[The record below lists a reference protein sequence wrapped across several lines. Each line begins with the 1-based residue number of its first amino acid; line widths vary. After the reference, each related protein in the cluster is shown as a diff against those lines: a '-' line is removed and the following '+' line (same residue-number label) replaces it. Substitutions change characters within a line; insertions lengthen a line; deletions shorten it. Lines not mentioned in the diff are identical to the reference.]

1 MKCLLKYFFLYLVL
15 MMMIANSEAQTNTAI
30 APPPVPNL
38 TAAEYYID
46 IDPGLG
52 NATNIPIGNATSATD
67 IQVNIDPATLTSGV
81 HTFGIRSK
89 DANGTWSLDNKWIFF
104 KPYGAGTNINPPPP
118 VPNLI
123 KVEYYLDNDPGLGSA
138 TDYSITAA
146 QTLTDLLINID
157 PATLTSGV
165 HTFGIRSQDI
175 NGTWSLDNKWIFF
188 KPYGSGSNINPPPLI
203 PNLTKVE
210 YYLNNDPGFG
220 AATNYPIT
228 NLQSLTDLLINID
241 PATLSSGVHTFGI
254 RSQDVNGA
262 WSLDNKW
269 IFFKPFGSGSNINP
283 PPPIPNITKIEYY
296 LDTDPGLG
304 IATNYTVTPS
314 INLADLTIDIDPGT
328 LTSGVH
334 TLGIRAKDVNGTWS
348 LDNKWIF
355 FKPFGAG
362 GNITPPP
369 SIPNIV
375 QVEYFIDTDPGL
387 GLAIQIPITA
397 NTDLNNLII
406 DASITGLA
414 IGNHKIGVRARD
426 ANGAWSLVNK
436 WDFVVPNLTVS
447 PNVIN
452 YGLKAINSITT
463 NNVVLT
469 NNGLPGQTITSV
481 TLNAPFS
488 TTYTPGA
495 IPTNGTVT
503 IPVTFNPT
511 ALLAYQDTLYIT
523 TTSGI
528 FKVALSGSAAPQNP
542 QWTSSI
548 LNYNFGNRV
557 VGSNTNVNFTITNTG
572 NIPLTVGSYTS
583 TNPVFAVTMSN
594 TNIAVAGTVNAQ
606 VIYSPNAIA
615 SFNGIIKLVN
625 TSNTNDTIFIQLNGT
640 GYVLSIAPV
649 LTFPGSVPYNGTVGV
664 NPIVSNAGTF
674 TYAVKYTSAT
684 NLAPALS
691 YPKVGIDFNADGD
704 FIDPGEGLYSMSKA
718 GITTNW
724 SVGENFEFSTNLNL
738 GSNYRYKFFAN
749 DSLGN
754 VATSLNIGLNTG
766 PLVTTQ
772 GLDLSIYANDITFS
786 VQNPSVGQTFIVSA
800 VVHNNSPY
808 SASNVPIR
816 FYRDSIYL
824 SNGTIPFIAA
834 NSTATIT
841 QPFSFSPDGF
851 YPIKVWID
859 SSNTLGEVQVLNN
872 YASRPII
879 VGNFS
884 IPGEILITSTPTTY
898 TCYNRVYISGTAV
911 YSGLN
916 LVGTPPV
923 LGATVTVNVP
933 GIGILTTNTITGGF
947 WSVYYNPYN
956 LNINLFNCATPY
968 NYSVTVTD
976 YTLTKTINPPAF
988 SFPCVSCIVNP
999 PSPYFYVGFSNT
1011 CPLDNLFFTETF
1023 TMTNGLA
1030 PGYKDTIR
1038 VYADNVFKYQYSRD
1052 SIGLGQSVTYNSV
1065 FTLPQGLRNLKYVH
1079 KYTNTLNGVLF
1090 DSSTYNISVYVQ
1102 PNLPDFSWYASPFQT
1117 GPRSFGIT
1125 LENYPCVN
1133 AGSNKVFLYDSM
1145 PGNLNY
1151 LLIDSF
1157 VIPPIALNG
1166 GYPINYTRPSWI
1178 AGYHYLKLVAD
1189 VYAQVTERDESNNIY
1204 LGLVYVPFPELSGVI
1219 TGVSNPAMA
1228 GGTVVNF
1235 TATIYNNGADA
1246 QNFKV
1251 QFLVDGVPLGNK
1263 IGIAPMP
1270 GNSSLN
1276 IVSPLYTSAADSCPH
1291 TIRLIVD
1298 VDNDVTELNETN
1310 NTNDYVL
1317 GIDIKWPNEVCC
1329 LIGIHTPF
1337 QFQKDVAGNFFGFA
1351 YNKGTRHA
1359 ANVKMRFTYNG
1370 SVIASDIIP
1379 VLNAGEI
1386 KASGNI
1392 NYTFTSPGLKTI
1404 RIDYDYNNEL
1414 CEIDET
1420 NNVGYVYVYVNQDLP
1435 NLQILS
1441 QHIAPSL
1448 LNPNPGQ
1455 TVTVVASVFNKGSGS
1470 AAPTKLRFYYN
1481 DGPGYVQLGND
1492 IPINMILPGRDTTVA
1507 ATATFSPGSVGLK
1520 IIKVKVDVLD
1530 EIVESSEVDN
1540 EATRSIV
1547 AGAAPDFAKSLHEG
1561 ITINPIS
1568 FVAGDSVIIR
1578 NYIRNYG
1585 GAAGTAWM
1593 RIYVKDEFHNILK
1606 LDSVLFTING
1616 VDSAL
1621 VFKKMKVNV
1630 NRGYFVTEIVR
1641 STPPEFNELNN
1652 TDSLFFTSVY
1662 ALPIAV
1668 VVPTSLDLIQ
1678 ANPTLFPSWIGGS
1691 LILGNNNLNVNGIV
1705 NNADSNHLIVTTGTG
1720 KLKLINN
1727 IASNLF
1733 PVGTALGK
1741 PGFITIN
1748 NLGTTDNFAVSVA
1761 DSVKANGLT
1770 GPTLLTEYV
1779 NKTWDI
1785 VEQTPGGSNAT
1796 LSVTWSATD
1805 ELPGFD
1811 RMNCGIAHFE
1821 NGNWKGFG
1829 AGPATVNANGTFT
1842 KTVTGFNSFSPFS
1855 ITSKTSV
1862 LPIKWL
1868 NVTAILNNNNDALVT
1883 WKVEESL
1890 IKKYD
1895 VQKSVD
1901 GINFLEIA
1909 QKNSI
1914 GNGTNNYFI
1923 VDKLSINEKT
1933 VYYRIKQTSLDGKES
1948 FSSIVKVANNKTLL
1962 FTIFPNPTTQK
1973 SILRINDRSLIG
1985 QNYTVVNADGKT
1997 IYHGT
2002 INSLENEIDLGNN
2015 AGGIYLIKIADQ
2027 YSAFLIKQ

>member
-1 MKCLLKYFFLYLVL
+1 MKCLLKYLFSCAFILFMGNVK
-15 MMMIANSEAQTNTAI
+15 AQVNNTT
-30 APPPVPNL
+30 PPAPVPNI
-38 TAAEYYID
+38 TKVEYYLD
-46 IDPGLG
+46 TDPGFG
-52 NATNIPIGNATSATD
+52 NATDYPIAANTNLSD
-67 IQVNIDPATLTSGV
+67 LLINIDPATLSSGV
-81 HTFGIRSK
+81 HTLGIRSR
-89 DANGTWSLDNKWIFF
+89 DANGAWSLDNKWLFF
-104 KPYGAGTNINPPPP
+104 KPYSGTGNINPPPP
-118 VPNLI
+118 IPNLT
-123 KVEYYLDNDPGLGSA
+123 KVEYYLDTDPGFGNA
-138 TDYSITAA
+138 TDYPFTAN
-146 QTLTDLLINID
+146 TNLSDLLINID

-165 HTFGIRSQDI
+165 HTLGIRGRDA
-175 NGTWSLDNKWIFF
+175 NGAWSLDNKWLFF
-188 KPYGSGSNINPPPLI
+188 KPYSGTGNINPPPPI

-210 YYLNNDPGFG
+210 YYLDTDPGFG
-220 AATNYPIT
+220 NATDYPVAANT
-228 NLQSLTDLLINID
+228 NLSDLLINID
-241 PATLSSGVHTFGI
+241 PATLTSGVHTLGIRGRDANGAWSLDNKWLFFKPYSGTGNINPPPPVPNITKIEYYLDVDPGLGNATNYTVTPSTNLADLTVDLDPASLTAGVHTFGI
-254 RSQDVNGA
+254 RSRDANGA

-269 IFFKPFGSGSNINP
+269 IFLKPYSVGGNINP
-283 PPPIPNITKIEYY
+283 PPPIPN
-296 LDTDPGLG
+296 
-304 IATNYTVTPS
+304 V
-314 INLADLTIDIDPGT
+314 
-328 LTSGVH
+328 
-334 TLGIRAKDVNGTWS
+334 
-348 LDNKWIF
+348 
-355 FKPFGAG
+355 
-362 GNITPPP
+362 
-369 SIPNIV
+369 V

-387 GLAIQIPITA
+387 GNATQIPITV
-397 NTDLNNLII
+397 NTDLSNLII
-406 DASITGLA
+406 DANITGLP
-414 IGNHKIGVRARD
+414 IGNHKIGVRAKD

-436 WDFVVPNLTVS
+436 WDFVVPSLTVS
-447 PNVIN
+447 PNAIN
-452 YGLKAINSITT
+452 YGLKAVNSTT
-463 NNVVLT
+463 INNVVLT
-469 NNGLPGQTITSV
+469 NNGLPGQTITAV

-511 ALLAYQDTLYIT
+511 ALLAYQDTLYINT
-523 TTSGI
+523 TGGI
-528 FKVALSGSAAPQNP
+528 FKVALSGSAAPVNP
-542 QWTSSI
+542 QWTTST
-548 LNYNFGNRV
+548 LNYNFGNRI
-557 VGSNTNVNFTITNTG
+557 VGSNTNANFTISNTG
-572 NIPLTVGSYTS
+572 NIPLTVGSFTS
-583 TNPVFAVTMSN
+583 TNPVFTVTMSN
-594 TNIAVAGTVNAQ
+594 TNIPVGGTVNAQ
-606 VIYSPNAIA
+606 VTYSPSAIA
-615 SFNGIIKLVN
+615 SYSGIIKLVN
-625 TSNTNDTIFIQLNGT
+625 TSNTNDTIFIQVNGT
-640 GYVLSIAPV
+640 GYVPSIAPV
-649 LTFPGSVPYNGTVGV
+649 LTFPSTVPYNSTVGV
-664 NPIVSNAGTF
+664 NPSVGNTGTY
-674 TYAVKYTSAT
+674 TYSVKYSSAT
-684 NLAPALS
+684 NIAPAVG

-704 FIDPGEGLYSMSKA
+704 FIDPGEGLYNMSKA
-718 GITTNW
+718 GVTSNW
-724 SVGENFEFSTNLNL
+724 SIGENFEFSTNLNL

-754 VATSLNIGLNTG
+754 IATSLNIGLNVG

-786 VQNPSVGQTFIVSA
+786 VLNPSVGQTFIVSA

-816 FYRDSIYL
+816 FYHDSIYL
-824 SNGTIPFIAA
+824 TNGTIPFIAA

-841 QPFSFSPDGF
+841 QPLSFSPDGF

-879 VGNFS
+879 VGNFT
-884 IPGEILITSTPTTY
+884 IPGEILVTSNPTTY

-916 LVGTPPV
+916 LVGNPPV

-933 GIGILTTNTITGGF
+933 GVGILTTNTITGGF
-947 WSVYYNPYN
+947 WSVYYNPN
-956 LNINLFNCATPY
+956 NINVNLFSCATPY

-988 SFPCVSCIVNP
+988 IFPCVTCTVTP
-999 PSPYFYVGFSNT
+999 PSPYFYITYNNT
-1011 CPLDNLFFTETF
+1011 CPLDNLPFTETF
-1023 TMTNGLA
+1023 TMVNGVA
-1030 PGYKDTIR
+1030 PAYKDTIR
-1038 VYADNVFKYQYSRD
+1038 VYADNVLKYQYSRD
-1052 SIGLGQSVTYNSV
+1052 SIGLGQSATYNSI
-1065 FTLPQGLRNLKYVH
+1065 FTLPLGLRNLKYVH

-1090 DSSTYNISVYVQ
+1090 DSSSYNISVYVQ
-1102 PNLPDFSWYASPFQT
+1102 PNLPDFSWFTTQFQQ
-1117 GPRSFGIT
+1117 GPRSFSIY

-1151 LLIDSF
+1151 TLIDSF
-1157 VIPPIALNG
+1157 SIPPMVANSSF
-1166 GYPINYTRPSWI
+1166 PINYTRPSWI
-1178 AGYHYLKLVAD
+1178 AGYHHLKLVAD
-1189 VYAQVTERDESNNIY
+1189 VYTQVVERDETNNIY

-1228 GGTVVNF
+1228 GGSVVNF
-1235 TATIYNNGADA
+1235 TAAIYNNGADA

-1251 QFLVDGVPLGNK
+1251 QFLVDGILLGNK
-1263 IGIAPMP
+1263 ISIAPML
-1270 GNSSLN
+1270 GNSTLN

-1291 TIRLIVD
+1291 TIRLVVD
-1298 VDNDVTELNETN
+1298 VDSEVTELNETN

-1329 LIGIHTPF
+1329 LVGIHTPF
-1337 QFQKDVAGNFFGFA
+1337 QFQKDVAGNFFGYA

-1359 ANVKMRFTYNG
+1359 ANVKLRFTYNG
-1370 SVIASDIIP
+1370 TVIANDVIP
-1379 VLNAGEI
+1379 VLQAGQI
-1386 KASGNI
+1386 LPSGNI

-1414 CEIDET
+1414 CEINET

-1455 TVTVVASVFNKGSGS
+1455 TVSVVASVFNKGSGS
-1470 AAPTKLRFYYN
+1470 ASPTKLRFYYN

-1507 ATATFSPGSVGLK
+1507 ATATFNPGSVGLK
-1520 IIKVKVDVLD
+1520 IIKVKVDALD

-1547 AGAAPDFAKSLHEG
+1547 AGAAPDFARSLTQG
-1561 ITINPIS
+1561 ITINPTS
-1568 FVAGDSVIIR
+1568 FVAGDSVTIR

-1621 VFKKMKVNV
+1621 VFKKMKVDAGK
-1630 NRGYFVTEIVR
+1630 GYFVTEIVR

-1668 VVPTSLDLIQ
+1668 VVPTSLDLLL
-1678 ANPTLFPSWIGGS
+1678 ANQTLFPNWIGGS
-1691 LILGNNNLNVNGIV
+1691 LILGNNNLNVNGVV
-1705 NNADSNHLIVTTGTG
+1705 NNADSTHLIITNGTG

-1727 IASNLF
+1727 NASNLF

-1741 PGFITIN
+1741 PAFITIN
-1748 NLGTTDNFAVSVA
+1748 NLGTTDNYAVSVA

-1770 GPTLLTEYV
+1770 GATILTEYV

-1796 LSVTWSATD
+1796 LSVTWSASD

-1811 RMNCGIAHFE
+1811 RTNCGFAHYE
-1821 NGNWKGFG
+1821 NGSWKGFG

-1842 KTVTGFNSFSPFS
+1842 KTVAGFNNFSPFS
-1855 ITSKTSV
+1855 ITSRASV
-1862 LPIKWL
+1862 LPVKWL
-1868 NVTAILNNNNDALVT
+1868 NVHAVLNSNNDALVS

-1890 IKKYD
+1890 IKNYE
-1895 VQKSVD
+1895 VQKSLD
-1901 GINFLEIA
+1901 AINFVEIA
-1909 QKNSI
+1909 VKNSV
-1914 GNGTNNYFI
+1914 GNGTNNYFV
-1923 VDKLSINEKT
+1923 VDKLNSTDKT
-1933 VYYRIKQTSLDGKES
+1933 IYYRIKQTSLDGTES
-1948 FSSIVKVANNKTLL
+1948 YSSIVKVVNGKTLYV
-1962 FTIFPNPTTQK
+1962 TVYPNPTTQK
-1973 SILRINDRSLIG
+1973 AIVRINDRNLIG
-1985 QNYTVVNADGKT
+1985 QTFTVLNADGK
-1997 IYHGT
+1997 IIFNGI
-2002 INSLENEIDLGNN
+2002 INGGENEIDLSNN
-2015 AGGIYLIKIADQ
+2015 AAGTYLIKIADY
-2027 YSAFLIKQ
+2027 YSGFLIKQ

>member
-1 MKCLLKYFFLYLVL
+1 MKWLLKHIFSCAFILSVF
-15 MMMIANSEAQTNTAI
+15 NVEAQVNHTT
-30 APPPVPNL
+30 PPAPVPNI
-38 TAAEYYID
+38 T
-46 IDPGLG
+46 
-52 NATNIPIGNATSATD
+52 
-67 IQVNIDPATLTSGV
+67 
-81 HTFGIRSK
+81 
-89 DANGTWSLDNKWIFF
+89 
-104 KPYGAGTNINPPPP
+104 
-118 VPNLI
+118 
-123 KVEYYLDNDPGLGSA
+123 KVEYYLDTDPGFGNA
-138 TDYSITAA
+138 TDYPVAA
-146 QTLTDLLINID
+146 NTNLSDLLINID

-165 HTFGIRSQDI
+165 HTLGIRSRD
-175 NGTWSLDNKWIFF
+175 
-188 KPYGSGSNINPPPLI
+188 
-203 PNLTKVE
+203 
-210 YYLNNDPGFG
+210 
-220 AATNYPIT
+220 A
-228 NLQSLTDLLINID
+228 
-241 PATLSSGVHTFGI
+241 
-254 RSQDVNGA
+254 NGA

-269 IFFKPFGSGSNINP
+269 IFFKPYSGTGNINPPPAIPNLTKVEYYLDTDPGIGNATDYTIAANTNLSDLLINIDPATLTAGVHTLGIRGRDANGAWSLDNKWLFFKPYSGAGNINPPPPIPNLTKVEYYFDTDPGLGNATDYAIAANTNLSDLLINIDPATLTAGVHTLGIRGKDANGAWSLDNKWLFFKPYSGAGNINP

-304 IATNYTVTPS
+304 NATNYTVTPS
-314 INLADLTIDIDPGT
+314 TNLADLTVDLDPAS
-328 LTSGVH
+328 LTTGVH
-334 TLGIRAKDVNGTWS
+334 TFGIRSKDANGAWS

-355 FKPFGAG
+355 FKPFGVG
-362 GNITPPP
+362 GNINPPP
-369 SIPNIV
+369 PVPNIV

-387 GLAIQIPITA
+387 GLALQIPITS
-397 NTDLNNLII
+397 NTDLSNLII
-406 DASITGLA
+406 DANITGLP
-414 IGNHKIGVRARD
+414 IGNHKIGVRAKD

-436 WDFVVPNLTVS
+436 WDFVVPSLTVS
-447 PNVIN
+447 PNAIN
-452 YGLKAINSITT
+452 YGLKAVNSSTT

-511 ALLAYQDTLYIT
+511 ALLAYQDTLYIN

-542 QWTSSI
+542 QWASNT
-548 LNYNFGNRV
+548 LNYNFGNRI

-572 NIPLTVGSYTS
+572 NIPLTVGSYAS

-594 TNIAVAGTVNAQ
+594 TNIPVGGTVNAQ
-606 VIYSPNAIA
+606 VTYSPNAIA
-615 SFNGIIKLVN
+615 SFSGIIKLVN
-625 TSNTNDTIFIQLNGT
+625 TSNTNDTIFIQVSGT
-640 GYVLSIAPV
+640 GYVPSIAPV
-649 LTFPGSVPYNGTVGV
+649 LTFPSSVPYNGTVGV
-664 NPIVSNAGTF
+664 NPAVGNTGTF
-674 TYAVKYTSAT
+674 TYSVKYTSTT
-684 NLAPALS
+684 NLAPAVG

-718 GITTNW
+718 GATSNW
-724 SVGENFEFSTNLNL
+724 SIGENFEFSTNLNL
-738 GSNYRYKFFAN
+738 GSNYRYKFLAN

-754 VATSLNIGLNTG
+754 IATSLNVGLNVG

-786 VQNPSVGQTFIVSA
+786 IQNPSVGQTFIVSA

-816 FYRDSIYL
+816 FYHDSIYL
-824 SNGTIPFIAA
+824 TSGAIPFIAA

-841 QPFSFSPDGF
+841 QPLSFSPDGF

-859 SSNTLGEVQVLNN
+859 SSNTLGEVQLLNN

-884 IPGEILITSTPTTY
+884 IPGEILVTSNATTY

-916 LVGTPPV
+916 LVGNPPV

-933 GIGILTTNTITGGF
+933 GVGILTTNTITGGF
-947 WSVYYNPYN
+947 WSVYYNPNN
-956 LNINLFNCATPY
+956 LNINLFNCATAY

-988 SFPCVSCIVNP
+988 SFPCVTCIPVI
-999 PSPYFYVGFSNT
+999 PSPYFYVNYSNT
-1011 CPLDNLFFTETF
+1011 CPLDNLSFIETF
-1023 TMTNGLA
+1023 TMVNALA
-1030 PGYKDTIR
+1030 PSYKDTVR

-1065 FTLPQGLRNLKYVH
+1065 FTLPLGLRNLKYVH
-1079 KYTNTLNGVLF
+1079 KYTNTLNGILF

-1102 PNLPDFSWYASPFQT
+1102 PNLPDFSWFTTQFQT
-1117 GPRSFGIT
+1117 GPRSFGIS
-1125 LENYPCVN
+1125 LQNYPCVN

-1157 VIPPIALNG
+1157 AIPPIALNS

-1189 VYAQVTERDESNNIY
+1189 VYAQVVERDETNNIY

-1228 GGTVVNF
+1228 GGSVVNF

-1251 QFLVDGVPLGNK
+1251 QFLVDGIPLGNK
-1263 IGIAPMP
+1263 IAIAPML
-1270 GNSSLN
+1270 GSSSLN

-1298 VDNDVTELNETN
+1298 VDSEVTELNETN

-1329 LIGIHTPF
+1329 LVGIHTPF
-1337 QFQKDVAGNFFGFA
+1337 QFQKDVAGNFFGYA

-1370 SVIASDIIP
+1370 SVIANDVIP
-1379 VLNAGEI
+1379 VLQAGQI
-1386 KASGNI
+1386 LPSGNI

-1414 CEIDET
+1414 CETDET

-1448 LNPNPGQ
+1448 LNPDPGQ

-1520 IIKVKVDVLD
+1520 IIKVKVDALD

-1568 FVAGDSVIIR
+1568 FAAGDSVTIR
-1578 NYIRNYG
+1578 NFIRNYG

-1630 NRGYFVTEIVR
+1630 GKGYFVTEIVR
-1641 STPPEFNELNN
+1641 SNPPEFNELNN

-1662 ALPIAV
+1662 TLPIAV
-1668 VVPTSLDLIQ
+1668 VLPINLDLTQAYPTS
-1678 ANPTLFPSWIGGS
+1678 FPNWIGGS
-1691 LILGNNNLNVNGIV
+1691 LILGNNDLIINGIV
-1705 NNADSNHLIVTTGTG
+1705 NNADSTHLIVTTGAG

-1727 IASNLF
+1727 NASNLF
-1733 PVGTALGK
+1733 PVATALGK
-1741 PGFITIN
+1741 PGFISIN
-1748 NLGTTDNFAVSVA
+1748 NTGITDNFAVNVV
-1761 DSVKANGLT
+1761 DSVKANGTT
-1770 GPTLLTEYV
+1770 GATLLTEYV

-1785 VEQTPGGSNAT
+1785 IEQTPGGSNAT
-1796 LSVTWSATD
+1796 ISITWSASD
-1805 ELPGFD
+1805 ELPGFN
-1811 RMNCGIAHFE
+1811 RANCGIAHFE
-1821 NGNWKGFG
+1821 NGAWKGFG

-1842 KTVTGFNSFSPFS
+1842 KTVAGFNNFSPFS

-1868 NVTAILNNNNDALVT
+1868 SVNAILNGNSDALVT
-1883 WKVEESL
+1883 WKVDESL
-1890 IKKYD
+1890 IKNYE
-1895 VQKSVD
+1895 VQKSLD
-1901 GINFLEIA
+1901 AINFLPIA
-1909 QKNSI
+1909 LKNSV

-1923 VDKLSINEKT
+1923 VDRLSNNERT
-1933 VYYRIKQTSLDGKES
+1933 VYYRIKQTSLDGNES
-1948 FSSIVKVANNKTLL
+1948 YSSIVKVGNNKTLF
-1962 FTIFPNPTTQK
+1962 FTIYPNPTLQK
-1973 SILRINDRSLIG
+1973 SMLRINDRTLIG
-1985 QNYTVVNADGKT
+1985 QTYTVANADGKT
-1997 IYHGT
+1997 IYNGT
-2002 INSLENEIDLGNN
+2002 INGWETEIDLGNN
-2015 AGGIYLIKIADQ
+2015 AAGIYLIKISD
-2027 YSAFLIKQ
+2027 YNSGFLIKQ

>member
-1 MKCLLKYFFLYLVL
+1 MKCLFKYVFFYLAL
-15 MMMIANSEAQTNTAI
+15 MMVIAKSEAQTNNAI

-38 TAAEYYID
+38 SAIEYYID

-52 NATNIPIGNATSATD
+52 NATNVSIGAATSATD
-67 IQVNIDPATLTSGV
+67 VLVNIDPATLTSGV

-89 DANGTWSLDNKWIFF
+89 DANGAWSIDNKWIFF
-104 KPYGAGTNINPPPP
+104 KPYGVGTNINPPPP
-118 VPNLI
+118 IPNLT
-123 KVEYYLDNDPGLGSA
+123 KVEYYIDNDPGLGAATNYTVTSA
-138 TDYSITAA
+138 QS
-146 QTLTDLLINID
+146 LNDLLINID

-165 HTFGIRSQDI
+165 HTFGIRSQDA
-175 NGTWSLDNKWIFF
+175 NGAWSLDNKWIFF
-188 KPYGSGSNINPPPLI
+188 KPYGSGTNINPPPPI

-210 YYLNNDPGFG
+210 YYIDTDPGLG
-220 AATNYPIT
+220 AATNYPVT
-228 NLQSLTDLLINID
+228 AAQTLNDLLINID
-241 PATLSSGVHTFGI
+241 PATLTSGVHTFGI
-254 RSQDVNGA
+254 RSKDANGA

-269 IFFKPFGSGSNINP
+269 IFFKPYGVGTNINP
-283 PPPIPNITKIEYY
+283 PPALPNITKIEYY
-296 LDTDPGLG
+296 IDTDPGFG
-304 IATNYTVTPS
+304 NATNYAVTPS
-314 INLADLTIDIDPGT
+314 TNLADLTVDLDPAT
-328 LTSGVH
+328 LTAGVH
-334 TLGIRAKDVNGTWS
+334 TFGIRSKDANGAWS

-362 GNITPPP
+362 GNINPPP
-369 SIPNIV
+369 PVPNIV
-375 QVEYFIDTDPGL
+375 QVEYYIDTDPGL

-397 NTDLNNLII
+397 NTDLNNLTI
-406 DASITGLA
+406 DASITGLP
-414 IGNHKIGVRARD
+414 IGNHKIGVRAKD
-426 ANGAWSLVNK
+426 ANGAWSFVNK
-436 WDFVVPNLTVS
+436 WDFVVPSLTVA
-447 PNVIN
+447 PNAIN
-452 YGLKAINSITT
+452 YGLKAINSSTT

-488 TTYTPGA
+488 TSYTPGA

-511 ALLAYQDTLYIT
+511 ALLAYQDTLYIN

-528 FKVALSGSAAPQNP
+528 FKVGLSGSAAPQNP
-542 QWTSSI
+542 QWASNT
-548 LNYNFGNRV
+548 LNYNFGNRI

-572 NIPLTVGSYTS
+572 NIPLTVGSFTS

-594 TNIAVAGTVNAQ
+594 TNIPVGGTVNAQ
-606 VIYSPNAIA
+606 VTYSPNAIA
-615 SFNGIIKLVN
+615 SFSGIIKLVN
-625 TSNTNDTIFIQLNGT
+625 TSNTNDTIFIQVNGT
-640 GYVLSIAPV
+640 GYVPSIAPI
-649 LTFPGSVPYNGTVGV
+649 LTFPNSVPYNGTVGV
-664 NPIVSNAGTF
+664 NPAVGNTGTY
-674 TYAVKYTSAT
+674 TYSVKYSSAT
-684 NLAPALS
+684 NVAPALG

-718 GITTNW
+718 GVTSNW
-724 SVGENFEFSTNLNL
+724 SIGENFEFSTNLNL

-754 VATSLNIGLNTG
+754 ISTSLNIGLNVG

-772 GLDLSIYANDITFS
+772 TLDLSIYANDITFS

-816 FYRDSIYL
+816 FYQDSIYL
-824 SNGTIPFIAA
+824 TSGTIPFIAA

-841 QPFSFSPDGF
+841 QPLSFSPDGF

-884 IPGEILITSTPTTY
+884 IPGEILITSNATTY

-916 LVGTPPV
+916 LVGNPPV

-933 GIGILTTNTITGGF
+933 GVGVITTNTITGGF
-947 WSVYYNPYN
+947 WSVYYNPN
-956 LNINLFNCATPY
+956 NIINFFNCATNY

-988 SFPCVSCIVNP
+988 NFPCVTCTTVIPV
-999 PSPYFYVGFSNT
+999 PYFYITYNNT
-1011 CPLDNLFFTETF
+1011 CPLDNLSFTETF
-1023 TMTNGLA
+1023 SMVNALA
-1030 PGYKDTIR
+1030 PSYKDTVR
-1038 VYADNVFKYQYSRD
+1038 VYADNVIKYQYSRD

-1090 DSSTYNISVYVQ
+1090 DSSTYNINVYVQ
-1102 PNLPDFSWYASPFQT
+1102 PNLPDFSWFTTQFQT
-1117 GPRSFGIT
+1117 GPRSFGIS
-1125 LENYPCVN
+1125 LQNYPCVN

-1157 VIPPIALNG
+1157 AIPPIAALSG
-1166 GYPINYTRPSWI
+1166 FPINYTRPSWI

-1189 VYAQVTERDESNNIY
+1189 VYTQVVERDETNNIY

-1219 TGVSNPAMA
+1219 NGVSNPAMA
-1228 GGTVVNF
+1228 GGSIVNF

-1251 QFLVDGVPLGNK
+1251 QFLVDGIPLGNK
-1263 IGIAPMP
+1263 ISIAPML
-1270 GNSSLN
+1270 GNSTLN

-1291 TIRLIVD
+1291 TIRLVVD
-1298 VDNDVTELNETN
+1298 VDNEVTELNETN
-1310 NTNDYVL
+1310 NTNDYIL

-1329 LIGIHTPF
+1329 LVGIHTPF
-1337 QFQKDVAGNFFGFA
+1337 QFQKDVAGNFFGYA

-1370 SVIASDIIP
+1370 SVIANDVIP
-1379 VLNAGEI
+1379 VLQAGQI
-1386 KASGNI
+1386 LPSGNI
-1392 NYTFTSPGLKTI
+1392 NYTFNSPGLKTI

-1414 CEIDET
+1414 CEINET

-1448 LNPNPGQ
+1448 LNPDPGQ

-1520 IIKVKVDVLD
+1520 IIKVKVDALD
-1530 EIVESSEVDN
+1530 EIVETSEVDN

-1547 AGAAPDFAKSLHEG
+1547 AGAAPDFARSLSQG

-1568 FVAGDSVIIR
+1568 FAAGDSVTIR

-1585 GAAGTAWM
+1585 GATGTAWM
-1593 RIYVKDEFHNILK
+1593 RIYVKDEFHNIIK
-1606 LDSVLFTING
+1606 VDSVLFTING

-1621 VFKKMKVNV
+1621 VFKKMKVNMG
-1630 NRGYFVTEIVR
+1630 RGYFVTEIVR

-1668 VVPTSLDLIQ
+1668 VLPTNLDLTQ
-1678 ANPTLFPSWIGGS
+1678 AYPASFPTWIGGS
-1691 LILGNNNLNVNGIV
+1691 LILGNNSLNVNGIV
-1705 NNADSNHLIVTTGTG
+1705 NNADSTHLIVTTGIG

-1727 IASNLF
+1727 NASNLF
-1733 PVGTALGK
+1733 PVATALGK

-1761 DSVKANGLT
+1761 DSVKVNGIT
-1770 GPTLLTEYV
+1770 GATILTEYV

-1796 LSVTWSATD
+1796 LTVTWSASD
-1805 ELPGFD
+1805 ELPGFN
-1811 RMNCGIAHFE
+1811 RANCGITHFE
-1821 NGNWKGFG
+1821 NGAWKGFG

-1855 ITSKTSV
+1855 ITSRTSV

-1868 NVTAILNNNNDALVT
+1868 SVNAIFNNNNDALVT
-1883 WKVEESL
+1883 WKVEESF
-1890 IKKYD
+1890 IKNYE
-1895 VQKSVD
+1895 VEKSLD
-1901 GINFLEIA
+1901 GINFLPIA
-1909 QKNSI
+1909 VKNSI
-1914 GNGTNNYFI
+1914 GNGTNNYFV
-1923 VDKLSINEKT
+1923 VDKLSNNERT
-1933 VYYRIKQTSLDGKES
+1933 VYYRIKQNSLDGQES
-1948 FSSIVKVANNKTLL
+1948 YSSIVKVANNKTLL
-1962 FTIFPNPTTQK
+1962 FTIYPNPTIQK
-1973 SILRINDRSLIG
+1973 SILRVNDRLLIG
-1985 QNYTVVNADGKT
+1985 QTYTVVNADGKT
-1997 IYHGT
+1997 IYNGT
-2002 INSLENEIDLGNN
+2002 INGLENEIDLGNN
-2015 AGGIYLIKIADQ
+2015 AAGIYLIKISGQ
-2027 YSAFLIKQ
+2027 YSGFLIKQ